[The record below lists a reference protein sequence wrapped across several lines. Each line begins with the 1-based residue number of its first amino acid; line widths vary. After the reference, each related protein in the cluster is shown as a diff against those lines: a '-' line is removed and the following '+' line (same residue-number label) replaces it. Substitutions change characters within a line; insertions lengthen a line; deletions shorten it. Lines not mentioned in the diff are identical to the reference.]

1 MTVNVWPAM
10 LTVPDRG
17 WLDGVSSAVNATV
30 PGPVPLW
37 PAVRC
42 TQEIDEVAA
51 QVHPGPVLTATEP
64 GPPKYGRF
72 WLAGLMLNV
81 QPEPWLTVNVRPAI
95 VSVALRAGPVVDATP
110 NWTVPFPVPL
120 LPLVTVIHGTLLAA
134 VHPHS
139 GTVAT
144 ATVLEPPVLATEY
157 ESGLTLKV
165 QPEL

>member
-1 MTVNVWPAM
+1 
-10 LTVPDRG
+10 
-17 WLDGVSSAVNATV
+17 
-30 PGPVPLW
+30 
-37 PAVRC
+37 
-42 TQEIDEVAA
+42 
-51 QVHPGPVLTATEP
+51 
-64 GPPKYGRF
+64 
-72 WLAGLMLNV
+72 MLNV
-81 QPEPWLTVNVRPAI
+81 QPELWLTVNVRPAM

-144 ATVLEPPVLATEY
+144 ATVLEPPVFATEY
-157 ESGLTLKV
+157 ESGLMPNV